1 MTRAER
7 HKAIVKRRIFIAV
20 CVCILAAL
28 ILLIAFVIKSAFGG
42 KKTDG
47 SDVSQGSSSAAG
59 EIVSDV
65 SSEDPTPS
73 YPATGPNGLDANY
86 EQLLLVNAQ
95 NPLPENY
102 DYEGSL
108 TEIPTK
114 YINGMLK
121 QIDKNVWP
129 YMQAMIDAQRATQT
143 DSKNWLYVRS
153 PYRSYKT
160 QKMLFDNET
169 KKWLATGLS
178 SEAAEAKAA
187 TVVTRPGTSE
197 HNTGFSADFNIAEDS
212 FESTP
217 MFTWMQE
224 HAADYGFVLRFPK
237 DKQEKTGIVYE
248 SWHYRY
254 VGEEAAKFMKENN
267 LCLEEFVEL
276 AKAQQEQE
284 ALKEA
289 EME

>member
-20 CVCILAAL
+20 CLCVLLALAV
-28 ILLIAFVIKSAFGG
+28 LIAFIVKSAFGG
-42 KKTDG
+42 KKGGG
-47 SDVSQGSSSAAG
+47 SGASQGSSTVNES
-59 EIVSDV
+59 VSDV
-65 SSEDPTPS
+65 QSEDPTPS

-102 DYEGSL
+102 DYEGNL
-108 TEIPTK
+108 IEMPTK

-129 YMQAMIDAQRATQT
+129 YMQAMIDAQRAAETT
-143 DSKNWLYVRS
+143 PKNWLYVRS
-153 PYRSYKT
+153 PYRSYAT
-160 QKMLFDNET
+160 QKMLFTQET
-169 KKWLATGLS
+169 NKWLKTGLS
-178 SEAAEAKAA
+178 SEEAEAKAA

-237 DKQEKTGIVYE
+237 DKQEITGITYE
-248 SWHYRY
+248 SWHYRF
-254 VGEEAAKFMKENN
+254 VGINNAKEMNRLN
-267 LCLEEFVEL
+267 MCLEEYVEYMNN
-276 AKAQQEQE
+276 K
-284 ALKEA
+284 KK
-289 EME
+289 

>member
-20 CVCILAAL
+20 CLCVLLALAV
-28 ILLIAFVIKSAFGG
+28 LIAFVVKSAFGG
-42 KKTDG
+42 KKGG
-47 SDVSQGSSSAAG
+47 SSGASQGSSTVNES
-59 EIVSDV
+59 VSDV
-65 SSEDPTPS
+65 QSEDPTPS

-102 DYEGSL
+102 DYEGNL

-129 YMQAMIDAQRATQT
+129 YMQAMIDAQRAAET
-143 DSKNWLYVRS
+143 DPKNWLYVRS
-153 PYRSYKT
+153 PYRSYAT
-160 QKMLFDNET
+160 QKMLFTQET
-169 KKWLATGLS
+169 NKWLKTGLS
-178 SEAAEAKAA
+178 SEEAEAKAA

-237 DKQEKTGIVYE
+237 DKQEITGITYE
-248 SWHYRY
+248 SWHYRF
-254 VGEEAAKFMKENN
+254 VGINNAKEMNRLN
-267 LCLEEFVEL
+267 MCLEEYVEYMNN
-276 AKAQQEQE
+276 K
-284 ALKEA
+284 KK
-289 EME
+289 

>member
-20 CVCILAAL
+20 CLCILLAL
-28 ILLIAFVIKSAFGG
+28 AVLIAFVVKSALGG
-42 KKTDG
+42 KKGG
-47 SDVSQGSSSAAG
+47 SSGASQGSSTVNES
-59 EIVSDV
+59 VSDV
-65 SSEDPTPS
+65 QSEDPTPS
-73 YPATGPNGLDANY
+73 YPVTGPNGLDANFS
-86 EQLLLVNAQ
+86 QLLLVNAQ
-95 NPLPENY
+95 NPLPEDY
-102 DYEGSL
+102 DYEGNL

-129 YMQAMIDAQRATQT
+129 YMQAMIDAQRAAET
-143 DSKNWLYVRS
+143 DPKNWLYVRS
-153 PYRSYKT
+153 PYRSYAT
-160 QKMLFDNET
+160 QKMLFTQET
-169 KKWLATGLS
+169 NKWLKTGLS
-178 SEAAEAKAA
+178 SEEAEAKAA

-237 DKQEKTGIVYE
+237 DKQEITGITYE
-248 SWHYRY
+248 SWHYRF
-254 VGEEAAKFMKENN
+254 VGINNAKEMNRLN
-267 LCLEEFVEL
+267 MCLEEYVEYM
-276 AKAQQEQE
+276 KN
-284 ALKEA
+284 KKK
-289 EME
+289 

>member
-20 CVCILAAL
+20 CLCVLLALAV
-28 ILLIAFVIKSAFGG
+28 LIAFIVKSAFGG
-42 KKTDG
+42 KKGGG
-47 SDVSQGSSSAAG
+47 SGASQGSSTVNES
-59 EIVSDV
+59 VSDV
-65 SSEDPTPS
+65 QSEDPTPS

-102 DYEGSL
+102 DYEGNL
-108 TEIPTK
+108 IEMPTK

-129 YMQAMIDAQRATQT
+129 YMQAMIDAQRAAETNP
-143 DSKNWLYVRS
+143 KNWLYVRS
-153 PYRSYKT
+153 PYRSYAT
-160 QKMLFDNET
+160 QKMLFTQET
-169 KKWLATGLS
+169 NKWLKTGLS
-178 SEAAEAKAA
+178 SEEAEAKAA

-212 FESTP
+212 FESTA

-237 DKQEKTGIVYE
+237 DKQEITGITYE
-248 SWHYRY
+248 SWHYRF
-254 VGEEAAKFMKENN
+254 VGINNAKEMNRLN
-267 LCLEEFVEL
+267 MCLEEYVEYMNN
-276 AKAQQEQE
+276 K
-284 ALKEA
+284 KK
-289 EME
+289 

>member
-1 MTRAER
+1 MTRTER

-95 NPLPENY
+95 NPLPKNY
-102 DYEGSL
+102 DYEGNL
-108 TEIPTK
+108 TEIPTE

-248 SWHYRY
+248 SWHYRF
-254 VGEEAAKFMKENN
+254 VGINNAKEMNRLN
-267 LCLEEFVEL
+267 MCLEEYVEYVNS
-276 AKAQQEQE
+276 K
-284 ALKEA
+284 KK
-289 EME
+289 

>member
-20 CVCILAAL
+20 CLCVLLALAV
-28 ILLIAFVIKSAFGG
+28 LIAFIVKSAFGG
-42 KKTDG
+42 KKGG
-47 SDVSQGSSSAAG
+47 SSGASQGSSTVNES
-59 EIVSDV
+59 VSDV
-65 SSEDPTPS
+65 QSEDPTPS

-102 DYEGSL
+102 DYEGNL

-129 YMQAMIDAQRATQT
+129 YMQAMIDAQRAAETNP
-143 DSKNWLYVRS
+143 KNWLYVRS
-153 PYRSYKT
+153 PYRSYAT
-160 QKMLFDNET
+160 QKMLFTQET
-169 KKWLATGLS
+169 NKWLKTGLS
-178 SEAAEAKAA
+178 SEEAEAKAA

-237 DKQEKTGIVYE
+237 DKQEITGITYE
-248 SWHYRY
+248 SWHYRF
-254 VGEEAAKFMKENN
+254 VGINNAKEMNRLN
-267 LCLEEFVEL
+267 MCLEEYVEYMNN
-276 AKAQQEQE
+276 K
-284 ALKEA
+284 KK
-289 EME
+289 

>member
-42 KKTDG
+42 KKTEG

-237 DKQEKTGIVYE
+237 DKQEKPV
-248 SWHYRY
+248 
-254 VGEEAAKFMKENN
+254 
-267 LCLEEFVEL
+267 
-276 AKAQQEQE
+276 
-284 ALKEA
+284 
-289 EME
+289 

>member
-20 CVCILAAL
+20 CLCVLLALAV
-28 ILLIAFVIKSAFGG
+28 LIAFVVKSAFGG
-42 KKTDG
+42 KKGG
-47 SDVSQGSSSAAG
+47 SSGASQGSSTVNES
-59 EIVSDV
+59 VSDV
-65 SSEDPTPS
+65 QSEDPTPS

-129 YMQAMIDAQRATQT
+129 YMQAMIDAQRAAETNP
-143 DSKNWLYVRS
+143 KNWLYVRS
-153 PYRSYKT
+153 PYRSYAT
-160 QKMLFDNET
+160 QKMLFTQET
-169 KKWLATGLS
+169 NKWLKTGLS
-178 SEAAEAKAA
+178 NEEAEAKAA

-237 DKQEKTGIVYE
+237 DKQEITGITYE
-248 SWHYRY
+248 SWHYRF
-254 VGEEAAKFMKENN
+254 VGINNAKEMNRLN
-267 LCLEEFVEL
+267 MCLEEYVEYMNN
-276 AKAQQEQE
+276 K
-284 ALKEA
+284 KK
-289 EME
+289 

>member
-20 CVCILAAL
+20 CLCVLLALAV
-28 ILLIAFVIKSAFGG
+28 LIAFVVKSALGG
-42 KKTDG
+42 KKGG
-47 SDVSQGSSSAAG
+47 SSGASQGSSTVNES
-59 EIVSDV
+59 VSDV
-65 SSEDPTPS
+65 QSEDPTPS
-73 YPATGPNGLDANY
+73 YPATGPNGLDANFS
-86 EQLLLVNAQ
+86 QLLLVNAQ
-95 NPLPENY
+95 NPLPEDY
-102 DYEGSL
+102 DYEGNL

-129 YMQAMIDAQRATQT
+129 YMQAMIDAQRETET

-153 PYRSYKT
+153 PYRSYAT
-160 QKMLFDNET
+160 QKMLFTQET
-169 KKWLATGLS
+169 NKWLKTGLS
-178 SEAAEAKAA
+178 SEEAEAKAA

-212 FESTP
+212 FESTA

-237 DKQEKTGIVYE
+237 DKQEITGITYE
-248 SWHYRY
+248 SWHYRF
-254 VGEEAAKFMKENN
+254 VGINNAKEMNRLN
-267 LCLEEFVEL
+267 MCLEEYVEYM
-276 AKAQQEQE
+276 KN
-284 ALKEA
+284 KKK
-289 EME
+289 

>member
-20 CVCILAAL
+20 CLCILLAL
-28 ILLIAFVIKSAFGG
+28 AVLIAFVVKSALGG
-42 KKTDG
+42 KKGG
-47 SDVSQGSSSAAG
+47 SSGASQGSSSVN
-59 EIVSDV
+59 ESVSDV
-65 SSEDPTPS
+65 QSEDPTPS
-73 YPATGPNGLDANY
+73 YPVTGPNGLDANFS
-86 EQLLLVNAQ
+86 QLLLVNAQ
-95 NPLPENY
+95 NPLPEDY
-102 DYEGSL
+102 DYEGNL

-129 YMQAMIDAQRATQT
+129 YMQAMIDAQRAAET
-143 DSKNWLYVRS
+143 DPKNWLYVRS
-153 PYRSYKT
+153 PYRSYAT
-160 QKMLFDNET
+160 QKMLFTQET
-169 KKWLATGLS
+169 NKWLKTGLS
-178 SEAAEAKAA
+178 SEEAEAKAA

-237 DKQEKTGIVYE
+237 DKQEITGITYE
-248 SWHYRY
+248 SWHYRF
-254 VGEEAAKFMKENN
+254 VGINNAKEMNRLN
-267 LCLEEFVEL
+267 MCLEEYVEYM
-276 AKAQQEQE
+276 KN
-284 ALKEA
+284 KKK
-289 EME
+289 

>member
-20 CVCILAAL
+20 CLCILLAL
-28 ILLIAFVIKSAFGG
+28 AVLIAFVVKSALGG
-42 KKTDG
+42 KKGG
-47 SDVSQGSSSAAG
+47 SSGASQGSSTVNES
-59 EIVSDV
+59 VSDV
-65 SSEDPTPS
+65 QSEDPTPS
-73 YPATGPNGLDANY
+73 YPATGPNGLDANFS
-86 EQLLLVNAQ
+86 QLLLVNAQ
-95 NPLPENY
+95 NPLPEDY
-102 DYEGSL
+102 DYEGNL

-129 YMQAMIDAQRATQT
+129 YMQAMIDAQRETET

-153 PYRSYKT
+153 PYRSYAT
-160 QKMLFDNET
+160 QKMLFTQET
-169 KKWLATGLS
+169 DKWLKKGLS
-178 SEAAEAKAA
+178 SEKAEAKAA

-212 FESTP
+212 FESTA

-237 DKQEKTGIVYE
+237 DKQEITGITYE
-248 SWHYRY
+248 SWHYRF
-254 VGEEAAKFMKENN
+254 VGINNAKEMNRLN
-267 LCLEEFVEL
+267 MCLEEYVEYMNN
-276 AKAQQEQE
+276 K
-284 ALKEA
+284 KK
-289 EME
+289 

>member
-20 CVCILAAL
+20 CLCILLAL
-28 ILLIAFVIKSAFGG
+28 AVLIAFVVKSALGG
-42 KKTDG
+42 KKGG
-47 SDVSQGSSSAAG
+47 SSGASQGSSTVNES
-59 EIVSDV
+59 VSDV
-65 SSEDPTPS
+65 QSEDPTPS
-73 YPATGPNGLDANY
+73 YPATGPNGLDANFS
-86 EQLLLVNAQ
+86 QLLLVNAQ

-102 DYEGSL
+102 DYEGNL

-160 QKMLFDNET
+160 QKMLFDQET

-178 SEAAEAKAA
+178 SEEAEAKAA

-212 FESTP
+212 FESTA

-237 DKQEKTGIVYE
+237 DKQEITGITYE
-248 SWHYRY
+248 SWHYRF
-254 VGEEAAKFMKENN
+254 VGINNAKEMNRLN
-267 LCLEEFVEL
+267 MCLEEYIEYM
-276 AKAQQEQE
+276 KN
-284 ALKEA
+284 KKK
-289 EME
+289 

>member
-20 CVCILAAL
+20 CLCVLAL
-28 ILLIAFVIKSAFGG
+28 LVLLIVFVLKAAFGD
-42 KKTDG
+42 KKG
-47 SDVSQGSSSAAG
+47 GSSDVLQGSSTVS
-59 EIVSDV
+59 ESVSDV

-102 DYEGSL
+102 DYEGNL

-121 QIDKNVWP
+121 QIDKDVWP
-129 YMQAMIDAQRATQT
+129 YMQAMIDAQRETQT

-153 PYRSYKT
+153 PYRSYST
-160 QKMLFDNET
+160 QKMLFTQET
-169 KKWLATGLS
+169 EKWLKTGLS
-178 SEAAEAKAA
+178 SEEAETKAA
-187 TVVTRPGTSE
+187 TIVTRPGTSE

-237 DKQEKTGIVYE
+237 GKESITGITYE
-248 SWHYRY
+248 SWHYRF
-254 VGEEAAKFMKENN
+254 VGINNAKEMNRLN
-267 LCLEEFVEL
+267 MCLEEYVEYMNN
-276 AKAQQEQE
+276 K
-284 ALKEA
+284 KK
-289 EME
+289 

>member
-20 CVCILAAL
+20 CLCILLAL
-28 ILLIAFVIKSAFGG
+28 AVLIAFVVKSALGG
-42 KKTDG
+42 KKGG
-47 SDVSQGSSSAAG
+47 SSGASQGSSTVNES
-59 EIVSDV
+59 VSDV
-65 SSEDPTPS
+65 QSEDPTPS
-73 YPATGPNGLDANY
+73 YPATGPNGLDANFS
-86 EQLLLVNAQ
+86 QLLLVNAQ

-102 DYEGSL
+102 DYEGNL

-129 YMQAMIDAQRATQT
+129 YMQAMIDAQRETET

-153 PYRSYKT
+153 PYRSYAT
-160 QKMLFDNET
+160 QKMLFTQET
-169 KKWLATGLS
+169 NKWLKTGLS
-178 SEAAEAKAA
+178 SEEAETKAA

-212 FESTP
+212 FESTA

-237 DKQEKTGIVYE
+237 DKQEITGITYE
-248 SWHYRY
+248 SWHYRF
-254 VGEEAAKFMKENN
+254 VGINNAKEMNRLN
-267 LCLEEFVEL
+267 MCLEEYIEYM
-276 AKAQQEQE
+276 KN
-284 ALKEA
+284 KKK
-289 EME
+289 